1 MEKGLLAKRVY
12 VYKKNVYV
20 YTNYYNIYFFI
31 IILLLY
37 YIFHFTLSFTY
48 DPIQKK
54 FWELKQTMKNKKA
67 VSARINEYA
76 YTKLQQNTT
85 TISKSQYIEQAILH
99 YNNKEQQN
107 NEINIINAK
116 IQQNNE
122 IIKTIAKTQQQLKTQ
137 QKTLQK
143 QLKQDTINPHQ
154 YIHAKKTLQN
164 IKERTG
170 TITQNQYQIQANK
183 LGIPITQLKQLL
195 KEDKQTQRR
204 QETQ

>member
-1 MEKGLLAKRVY
+1 
-12 VYKKNVYV
+12 
-20 YTNYYNIYFFI
+20 
-31 IILLLY
+31 
-37 YIFHFTLSFTY
+37 
-48 DPIQKK
+48 
-54 FWELKQTMKNKKA
+54 MKNKKA

-85 TISKSQYIEQAILH
+85 TITKSQYIEQAILH

-122 IIKTIAKTQQQLKTQ
+122 IIKTIAKTQKQLKHNK
-137 QKTLQK
+137 KTLQN

-170 TITQNQYQIQANK
+170 TITQDQYQIQANK
-183 LGIPITQLKQLL
+183 LGIPVTQLKQLL